1 MSVHKKVSDLDN
13 TVFEKIKNSKSV
25 SVLTGAGVS
34 AESGVPTFRGEEG
47 LWNNYRAEELATPT
61 AFERDPNLVWR
72 WYDWRRTLL
81 APLKPNAGH
90 FALAQMEKSYDNFTL
105 ITQNVDGLHRMAGST
120 NPVELHGNIWLM
132 RCVSE
137 GVVTENKNTPLVALP
152 PKCNDCGG
160 LLRPHIVWFGESLD
174 ETVLTRAF
182 KSAENCDL
190 FFVIGTSGVVQ
201 PAASLAVIAKQN
213 GAMVIEIN
221 LEPTPISDVADA
233 TLLGPSAKVL
243 PELLEAVRDKL
254 DCHPGL

>member
-1 MSVHKKVSDLDN
+1 MTTHKNVSDLAVN
-13 TVFEKIKNSKSV
+13 VLQKIKSSKHISI
-25 SVLTGAGVS
+25 LTGAGVS

-47 LWNNYRAEELATPT
+47 LWNNYRAEELATPQ

-90 FALAQMEKSYDNFTL
+90 YALSQMENFYDNFTL
-105 ITQNVDGLHRMAGST
+105 ITQNVDGLHRMAGSK
-120 NPVELHGNIWLM
+120 NLVELHGNIWLM
-132 RCVSE
+132 RCAAE
-137 GVVTENKNTPLVALP
+137 GTVTENKNAPLVAMP
-152 PKCNDCGG
+152 PKCNECGG

-174 ETVLTRAF
+174 EDILTRAF
-182 KSAENCDL
+182 SSAEQCDL

-201 PAASLAVIAKQN
+201 PAASLASIAKQN

-221 LEPTPISDVADA
+221 LEPTPITDVADA

-243 PELLEAVRDKL
+243 PGLLNAMQKD
-254 DCHPGL
+254 